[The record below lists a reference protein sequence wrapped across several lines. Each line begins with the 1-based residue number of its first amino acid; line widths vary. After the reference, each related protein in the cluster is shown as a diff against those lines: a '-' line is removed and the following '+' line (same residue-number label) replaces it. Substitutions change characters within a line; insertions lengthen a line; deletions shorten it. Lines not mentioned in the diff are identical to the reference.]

1 MWDKTFDVRHQELKS
16 RVDPIRIEESY
27 RHCQALGLDPDLRRP
42 QIAIMG
48 RELEE
53 FSARHADF
61 GAHSRQI
68 FSDIYRDLAER
79 NYVFV
84 VCDAEAHI
92 IALYSCPEIVE
103 DVAEEMGLR
112 CGISLCES
120 SCGTNAVALA
130 LRYREPMVT
139 NGEQH
144 YCRMFLRWCA
154 VAVPVMDSDQRV
166 VACVAIS
173 NCSDVSLGEKLA
185 LAKFV
190 ARDVEKFFK
199 IHHHARRAADT
210 RTEIEVVNVPVNCD
224 ARAIGLTPR
233 QRQVLGLFAKGMS
246 YKQIARQIGIGSY
259 KTVEEHL
266 DAVRDKLHVSHRREC
281 ISRAMALGLLKV

>member
-16 RVDPIRIEESY
+16 RVDPIRLEESY
-27 RHCQALGLDPDLRRP
+27 RHCQALGLDPNLRRP
-42 QIAIMG
+42 QMAIVG

-61 GAHSRQI
+61 GTYSCQI
-68 FSDIYRDLAER
+68 FADIYRDLVGR
-79 NYVFV
+79 NYIFIL
-84 VCDAEAHI
+84 CDHEARL

-103 DVAEEMGLR
+103 DITSEIGLR
-112 CGISLCES
+112 CGISMSEE

-130 LRYREPMVT
+130 LHYREPMVT
-139 NGEQH
+139 NAEQH
-144 YCRMFLRWCA
+144 YCRIFLRWCA
-154 VAVPVMDSDQRV
+154 VAVPVMDSAQRV

-173 NCSDVSLGEKLA
+173 NCTDVSLGEKLA
-185 LAKFV
+185 LTKFV
-190 ARDVEKFFK
+190 ARDVEQFFK
-199 IHHHARRAADT
+199 TTHHTRRAADL
-210 RTEIEVVNVPVNCD
+210 RTEVVSAPGNCETLTV
-224 ARAIGLTPR
+224 GLTSR
-233 QRQVLGLFAKGMS
+233 QQQVLGLFAKGMS

-281 ISRAMALGLLKV
+281 ISKAMALGLLKE

>member
-16 RVDPIRIEESY
+16 RVDPIRLEESY
-27 RHCQALGLDPDLRRP
+27 RHCHALGLDPNLRRP
-42 QIAIMG
+42 QIAIVG

-61 GAHSRQI
+61 GTYSCQI
-68 FSDIYRDLAER
+68 FADIYRDLVER
-79 NYVFV
+79 NYIFIL
-84 VCDAEAHI
+84 CDHEAHLI
-92 IALYSCPEIVE
+92 TLYSCPEIVE
-103 DVAEEMGLR
+103 DVTEAIGLR
-112 CGISLCES
+112 CGISMSEE

-130 LRYREPMVT
+130 LRYREPMAT
-139 NGEQH
+139 NAEQH

-154 VAVPVMDSDQRV
+154 VAVPVMDSAQRV

-173 NCSDVSLGEKLA
+173 NCTDVSLGEKLA

-190 ARDVEKFFK
+190 ARDIEQVFK
-199 IHHHARRAADT
+199 TTYAQRTADLPT
-210 RTEIEVVNVPVNCD
+210 EVVSALGNCETLTV
-224 ARAIGLTPR
+224 GLTPR
-233 QRQVLGLFAKGMS
+233 QQQVLGLFAKGMS

-266 DAVRDKLHVSHRREC
+266 DAVRDKLQVSRRREC
-281 ISRAMALGLLKV
+281 ISRAMALGLLKE